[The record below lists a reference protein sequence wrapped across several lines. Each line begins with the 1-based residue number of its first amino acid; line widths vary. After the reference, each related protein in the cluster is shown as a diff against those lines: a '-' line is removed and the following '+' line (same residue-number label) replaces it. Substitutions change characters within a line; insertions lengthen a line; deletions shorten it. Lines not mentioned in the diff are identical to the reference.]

1 MLQKHRQLWKGI
13 LTVLVVILY
22 PFLLYTNFGYQ
33 MWGHPL
39 NLFLSGV
46 YMLLLCAALFVFGK
60 SRVFLVCISVY
71 WGLVCLS
78 ALALLFHRGWFA
90 WIMLLLFFNTA
101 RPFFGILMRMGKAGW
116 LFFPLAYALFWGA
129 HLLGRFYEKRKA
141 PC

>member
-13 LTVLVVILY
+13 LTGLVVILY

-101 RPFFGILMRMGKAGW
+101 RPFLGDIDADGKSRVAVLPFGICAVLGSAPAGKI
-116 LFFPLAYALFWGA
+116 L
-129 HLLGRFYEKRKA
+129 
-141 PC
+141 

>member
-60 SRVFLVCISVY
+60 SRVAVL
-71 WGLVCLS
+71 
-78 ALALLFHRGWFA
+78 
-90 WIMLLLFFNTA
+90 
-101 RPFFGILMRMGKAGW
+101 PFGICAVLGSAPAGKI
-116 LFFPLAYALFWGA
+116 L
-129 HLLGRFYEKRKA
+129 
-141 PC
+141 

>member
-60 SRVFLVCISVY
+60 SRVAVL
-71 WGLVCLS
+71 
-78 ALALLFHRGWFA
+78 
-90 WIMLLLFFNTA
+90 
-101 RPFFGILMRMGKAGW
+101 PFGICAVFGGAPAGKI
-116 LFFPLAYALFWGA
+116 L
-129 HLLGRFYEKRKA
+129 
-141 PC
+141 

>member
-46 YMLLLCAALFVFGK
+46 YMLLLYGALFVFGK
-60 SRVFLVCISVY
+60 SRVAVL
-71 WGLVCLS
+71 
-78 ALALLFHRGWFA
+78 
-90 WIMLLLFFNTA
+90 
-101 RPFFGILMRMGKAGW
+101 PFGICAVLGSAPAGKI
-116 LFFPLAYALFWGA
+116 L
-129 HLLGRFYEKRKA
+129 
-141 PC
+141 

>member
-13 LTVLVVILY
+13 LTGLVVILY
-22 PFLLYTNFGYQ
+22 PFLRYTNFGYQ

-39 NLFLSGV
+39 NLFLSSV

-78 ALALLFHRGWFA
+78 GLTFLFGRGWFA
-90 WIMLLLFFNTA
+90 GIMLLLFFNTA
-101 RPFFGILMRMGKAGW
+101 RPFFGILMRMGKAGC
-116 LFFPLAYALFWGA
+116 LFFPLAYALFLGA

-141 PC
+141 PR